1 MDFVERAQATRYTA
15 SPNKKK
21 EKDNQEN
28 EEPGAKTAEKDLKKS
43 QSGSV
48 DKKQYLPNDRPTY
61 IQLSDKMTSTYKK
74 VYLL

>member
-48 DKKQYLPNDRPTY
+48 DKK
-61 IQLSDKMTSTYKK
+61 
-74 VYLL
+74 